1 MTILKILIVCEHASN
16 AYGGEAILPLNYFSY
31 LTKSQHDVYLITH
44 DRVKA
49 SMLKMLEIKQ
59 NHVFYVPDTWAHQF
73 LNKLARKLPARFGA
87 VTIGFITHLLTQL
100 YQWKQVKK
108 IVKDKQIDLIHEPAP
123 VSAVHP
129 SAMFGF
135 GVPVLIGPMNGGM
148 SFPPAFQYM
157 AGWSERI
164 LYQFVRMFTSA
175 YNLMI
180 PGKFFADVLLVANKR
195 TLHALPKLRLGKV
208 IELVENGVF
217 SVLDTPKAMS
227 QSSQINVL
235 YVGRLIDLKMIDV
248 AIDAV
253 LKCKGDIKLTIL
265 GEGPL
270 RRHLMEY
277 AKTNATANTNT
288 KVEFLG
294 AVPHAEIN
302 QHYDN
307 ADVFVLPSVRE
318 CGGAVVLEAMARGLP
333 VIAVNW
339 GGPADY
345 ITEETGFL
353 IEPKSRAYMVE
364 EFAKTIELLANQPA
378 LRYKI
383 GEAAIQR
390 VKQHYLWDEKIK
402 DIIEL
407 YQKVIEKNDD

>member
-1 MTILKILIVCEHASN
+1 MTKLKILIVCEHASN

-73 LNKLARKLPARFGA
+73 LNKCARKLPARFGA
-87 VTIGFITHLLTQL
+87 VTVGFATHLLTQI
-100 YQWKQVKK
+100 YQWKLVKK

-123 VSAVHP
+123 VSAVQP

-135 GVPVLIGPMNGGM
+135 GVPVIIGPMNGSM

-164 LYQFVRMFTSA
+164 LYQFIRMFTSV
-175 YNLMI
+175 YNLII
-180 PGKFFADVLLVANKR
+180 PGKFFADALLVANTR
-195 TLHALPKLRLGKV
+195 TLRALPKLRLGKV
-208 IELVENGVF
+208 LELVENGVF
-217 SVLDTPKAMS
+217 SVVDKPKPMS

-235 YVGRLIDLKMIDV
+235 YVGRLIDLKMIDI

-253 LKCKGDIKLTIL
+253 MQCRGDIKLTIL
-265 GEGPL
+265 GDGPL
-270 RRHLMEY
+270 RKHLMEY
-277 AKTNATANTNT
+277 AANKAAGNAAA
-288 KVEFLG
+288 KVQFLG

-302 QHYDN
+302 QHYDS

-353 IEPKSRAYMVE
+353 IEPKSRTYMVE
-364 EFAKTIELLANQPA
+364 EFAKTIELLAAQPL

-390 VKQHYLWDEKIK
+390 VKQHFLWDEKIK
-402 DIIEL
+402 DIVDI
-407 YQKVIEKNDD
+407 YQKVIDKKYE

>member
-1 MTILKILIVCEHASN
+1 MTALKILIVCEHASN
-16 AYGGEAILPLNYFSY
+16 AFGGEAILPLNYYRY

-44 DRVKA
+44 DRVKT
-49 SMLKMLEIKQ
+49 SMLKMLEINQ
-59 NHVFYVPDTWAHQF
+59 NHIFYVPDTWAHQF
-73 LNKLARKLPARFGA
+73 LNKCVRKLPARFGA
-87 VTIGFITHLLTQL
+87 VSVGFITHLLTQI
-100 YQWKQVKK
+100 YQWKLVRK
-108 IVKDKQIDLIHEPAP
+108 IVKDKKIDLIHEPAP
-123 VSAVHP
+123 VSAVQP

-135 GVPVLIGPMNGGM
+135 GVPIIIGPMNGGM

-164 LYQFVRMFTSA
+164 LYQLIRMFTSA
-175 YNLMI
+175 YNLII
-180 PGKFFADVLLVANKR
+180 PGKFFADVLLVANQR
-195 TLHALPKLRLGKV
+195 TLYALPKLRMGKV
-208 IELVENGVF
+208 IQLVENGVF
-217 SVLDTPKAMS
+217 SVLAKPKAIS

-235 YVGRLIDLKMIDV
+235 YVGRLIDLKMIDI

-265 GEGPL
+265 GDGPL
-270 RRHLMEY
+270 RAQLMEY
-277 AKTNATANTNT
+277 AQTNAAG
-288 KVEFLG
+288 KVQFLG
-294 AVPHAEIN
+294 VVPHAEIN

-353 IEPKSRAYMVE
+353 VDPKSRTYMVE
-364 EFAKTIELLANQPA
+364 EFARIIELLAHQPL

-390 VKQHYLWDEKIK
+390 VKQHFLWDEKIPK
-402 DIIEL
+402 IINI
-407 YQKVIEKNDD
+407 YQKAMDKKL

>member
-1 MTILKILIVCEHASN
+1 MTKLKILIVCEHASD

-31 LTKSQHDVYLITH
+31 LTSSQHDVYLITH

-59 NHVFYVPDTWAHQF
+59 NHVFYLPDTRAHQF
-73 LNKLARKLPARFGA
+73 LNKCARKLPARFGA
-87 VTIGFITHLLTQL
+87 VTVGFVTHLLTQV
-100 YQWKQVKK
+100 YQWKLVRK

-123 VSAVHP
+123 VSAVQP

-135 GVPVLIGPMNGGM
+135 GVPVIIGPMNGGM

-164 LYQFVRMFTSA
+164 LYQFIRLFTSV
-175 YNLMI
+175 YNLII

-195 TLHALPKLRLGKV
+195 TLRALPRLRLGKV

-217 SVLDTPKAMS
+217 SVVDSPKPVS
-227 QSSQINVL
+227 QTSQINVL
-235 YVGRLIDLKMIDV
+235 YVGRLIDLKMIDI

-253 LKCKGDIKLTIL
+253 MKCKGDITLTIL
-265 GEGPL
+265 GDGPL
-270 RRHLMEY
+270 RGHLLEY
-277 AKTNATANTNT
+277 AKNYAAG
-288 KVEFLG
+288 KVQFLG

-302 QHYDN
+302 QYYDQ

-345 ITEETGFL
+345 ITQETGFL
-353 IEPKSRAYMVE
+353 IEPKSKAYMVD

-383 GEAAIQR
+383 GTAAINR
-390 VKQHYLWDEKIK
+390 IKQHFLWDKKIK
-402 DIIEL
+402 DITEL
-407 YQKVIEKNDD
+407 YQKVIDKK

>member
-1 MTILKILIVCEHASN
+1 MNKLKILIVCEHASN

-31 LTKSQHDVYLITH
+31 LTSSQHDVYLITH

-73 LNKLARKLPARFGA
+73 LNKCARKLPARFGA
-87 VTIGFITHLLTQL
+87 VTVGFVTHLLTQI
-100 YQWKQVKK
+100 YQWKLVKK

-123 VSAVHP
+123 VSAVQP

-135 GVPVLIGPMNGGM
+135 GVPVIIGPMNGGM

-164 LYQFVRMFTSA
+164 LYQFIRMFTSV
-175 YNLMI
+175 YNLII
-180 PGKFFADVLLVANKR
+180 PGKFFANALLVANKR

-217 SVLDTPKAMS
+217 SVVDSPKPVS
-227 QSSQINVL
+227 QTTQINVL
-235 YVGRLIDLKMIDV
+235 YVGRLIDLKMIDI

-253 LKCKGDIKLTIL
+253 MQCKGDITLTIL
-265 GEGPL
+265 GDGPL
-270 RRHLMEY
+270 RGHLMEY
-277 AKTNATANTNT
+277 AENNAAGR
-288 KVEFLG
+288 VQFLG

-302 QHYDN
+302 QHYDS

-353 IEPKSRAYMVE
+353 IEPKSRDYMVE

-383 GEAAIQR
+383 GVAAINR
-390 VKQHYLWDEKIK
+390 VKDHFLWSKKIK
-402 DIIEL
+402 DITDI
-407 YQKVIEKNDD
+407 YQKVIDKK

>member
-31 LTKSQHDVYLITH
+31 LTKRQHDVYLITH

-49 SMLKMLEIKQ
+49 SMLKMLEINQ

-73 LNKLARKLPARFGA
+73 LNKCARKLPARFGA
-87 VTIGFITHLLTQL
+87 VTVGFITHLLTQI
-100 YQWKQVKK
+100 YQWKLVKK

-123 VSAVHP
+123 VSAVQP

-164 LYQFVRMFTSA
+164 LYQFIRMFTSA
-175 YNLMI
+175 YNLII
-180 PGKFFADVLLVANKR
+180 PGKFFADVLLVANQR
-195 TLHALPKLRLGKV
+195 TLRALPKLRLGKV

-217 SVLDTPKAMS
+217 SVLDTPKPVS

-235 YVGRLIDLKMIDV
+235 YVGSLIDLKMIDI

-253 LKCKGDIKLTIL
+253 MKCNGDIKLTIL
-265 GEGPL
+265 GDGLL
-270 RRHLMEY
+270 RGHLMEY
-277 AKTNATANTNT
+277 AQTNAAG
-288 KVEFLG
+288 KVQFLG

-302 QHYDN
+302 QHYDS

-353 IEPKSRAYMVE
+353 IDPKSRTYMVE
-364 EFAKTIELLANQPA
+364 EFARIIEQLAEQPL

-390 VKQHYLWDEKIK
+390 VKQHFLWDKKIH
-402 DIIEL
+402 DIVDI
-407 YQKVIEKNDD
+407 YQKVIDKKL

>member
-1 MTILKILIVCEHASN
+1 MTKLKILIVCEHASN

-31 LTKSQHDVYLITH
+31 LTSSQHDVYLITH

-59 NHVFYVPDTWAHQF
+59 NHVFYLPDTRAHQF
-73 LNKLARKLPARFGA
+73 LNKCARKLPARFGA
-87 VTIGFITHLLTQL
+87 VTVGFVTHLLTQV
-100 YQWKQVKK
+100 YQWKLVRK

-123 VSAVHP
+123 VSAVQP

-135 GVPVLIGPMNGGM
+135 GVPVIIGPMNGGM

-164 LYQFVRMFTSA
+164 LYQFIRLFTSV
-175 YNLMI
+175 YNLII

-195 TLHALPKLRLGKV
+195 TLRALPRLRLGKV

-217 SVLDTPKAMS
+217 SVVDSPKPVS
-227 QSSQINVL
+227 QTSQINVL
-235 YVGRLIDLKMIDV
+235 YVGRLIDLKMIDI

-253 LKCKGDIKLTIL
+253 MKCKGDITLTIL
-265 GEGPL
+265 GDGPL
-270 RRHLMEY
+270 RGHLLEY
-277 AKTNATANTNT
+277 AKNYAAG
-288 KVEFLG
+288 KVQFLG

-302 QHYDN
+302 QYYDQ

-345 ITEETGFL
+345 ITQETGFL
-353 IEPKSRAYMVE
+353 IEPKSKAYMVD

-383 GEAAIQR
+383 GTAAINR
-390 VKQHYLWDEKIK
+390 IKQHFLWDKKIK
-402 DIIEL
+402 DITEL
-407 YQKVIEKNDD
+407 YQKVIDKK

>member
-1 MTILKILIVCEHASN
+1 MPALKILIVCEHASN
-16 AYGGEAILPLNYFSY
+16 AYGGEAILPLNYFRF

-49 SMLKMLEIKQ
+49 SILKMLEINQ
-59 NHVFYVPDTWAHQF
+59 NHVFYVPDTWVHQF
-73 LNKLARKLPARFGA
+73 LNKCARKLPSRFSA
-87 VTIGFITHLLTQL
+87 VTVGFITHLLTQI
-100 YQWKQVKK
+100 YQWKLVGK

-123 VSAVHP
+123 VSVVQP

-164 LYQFVRMFTSA
+164 IYGFIRTFTSL
-175 YNLMI
+175 YNLII
-180 PGKFFADVLLVANKR
+180 PGKFFADALLVANKR
-195 TLHALPKLRLGKV
+195 TQLALPKFRLGRV

-217 SVLDTPKAMS
+217 SVLDTPKAVS
-227 QSSQINVL
+227 QSTQINVL
-235 YVGRLIDLKMIDV
+235 YVGRLIDLKMVDI

-253 LKCKGDIKLTIL
+253 MQCKGDIKLTIL
-265 GEGPL
+265 GDGPL
-270 RRHLMEY
+270 RRQLMQY
-277 AKTNATANTNT
+277 AKTHANG
-288 KVEFLG
+288 KVQFLG

-345 ITEETGFL
+345 ITAETGFL
-353 IEPKSRAYMVE
+353 IDPKSRAYMVE
-364 EFAKTIELLANQPA
+364 QFAQTIELLAAQPA

-390 VKQHYLWDEKIK
+390 VKQHFTWDKKIH
-402 DIIEL
+402 DIVDI
-407 YQKVIEKNDD
+407 YQKVKGKAW

>member
-1 MTILKILIVCEHASN
+1 M
-16 AYGGEAILPLNYFSY
+16 AIL
-31 LTKSQHDVYLITH
+31 
-44 DRVKA
+44 
-49 SMLKMLEIKQ
+49 
-59 NHVFYVPDTWAHQF
+59 F
-73 LNKLARKLPARFGA
+73 LNKCARKLPARIGE
-87 VTIGFITHLLTQL
+87 VTVGFVSHLMTQI
-100 YQWKQVKK
+100 YQRKLVKK
-108 IVKDKQIDLIHEPAP
+108 IVKDKKIDLIHEPAP
-123 VSAVHP
+123 VSAVQP

-135 GVPVLIGPMNGGM
+135 GVPVIIGPMNGGM

-164 LYQFVRMFTSA
+164 LYQLIRMFTSV
-175 YNLMI
+175 YNLII
-180 PGKFFADVLLVANKR
+180 PGKFFADVLLVANQR
-195 TLHALPKLRLGKV
+195 TLHALPKLRMGKV

-217 SVLDTPKAMS
+217 SALAKPKAIS

-235 YVGRLIDLKMIDV
+235 YVGRLIDFKMIDI

-253 LKCKGDIKLTIL
+253 MKCKGDIKLTIL
-265 GEGPL
+265 GDGPL
-270 RRHLMEY
+270 RVQLMEY
-277 AKTNATANTNT
+277 AQTNATG
-288 KVEFLG
+288 KVQFLG

-353 IEPKSRAYMVE
+353 IDPKSRLYMVE
-364 EFAKTIELLANQPA
+364 EFARIIELLAHQPL

-390 VKQHYLWDEKIK
+390 VKQHFLWDEKIN
-402 DIIEL
+402 DIVDL
-407 YQKVIEKNDD
+407 YQKVIDKKL

>member
-1 MTILKILIVCEHASN
+1 MNKLKILIVCEHASN

-31 LTKSQHDVYLITH
+31 LTSSQHDVYLITH

-73 LNKLARKLPARFGA
+73 LNKCARKLPARFGA
-87 VTIGFITHLLTQL
+87 VTVGFVTHLLTQI
-100 YQWKQVKK
+100 YQWKLVKK

-123 VSAVHP
+123 VSAVQP

-135 GVPVLIGPMNGGM
+135 GVPVIIGPMNGGM

-164 LYQFVRMFTSA
+164 LYQFIRMFTSV
-175 YNLMI
+175 YNLII
-180 PGKFFADVLLVANKR
+180 PGKFFANALLVANKR
-195 TLHALPKLRLGKV
+195 TLHALPRLRLGKV

-217 SVLDTPKAMS
+217 SVVDSPKPVS
-227 QSSQINVL
+227 QTTQINVL
-235 YVGRLIDLKMIDV
+235 YVGRLIDLKMIDI

-253 LKCKGDIKLTIL
+253 MQCKGDITLTIL
-265 GEGPL
+265 GDGPL
-270 RRHLMEY
+270 RGHLMEY
-277 AKTNATANTNT
+277 AENNAAGR
-288 KVEFLG
+288 VQFLG

-302 QHYDN
+302 QHYDS

-353 IEPKSRAYMVE
+353 IEPKSRDYMVE

-383 GEAAIQR
+383 GVAAINR
-390 VKQHYLWDEKIK
+390 VKDHFLWSKKIK
-402 DIIEL
+402 DITDI
-407 YQKVIEKNDD
+407 YQKVIDKK